1 MVAARADGEASPLSS
16 SSLSSEEEDM
26 ACSIPAVLR
35 GAVDGGR
42 HLRDA
47 SRNAAGGLASWT
59 RQGGA
64 FRALVVV
71 SVGSVAL
78 VTLTGLLI
86 VVFVLVAAATSA
98 AAVSVLVS
106 LAALSAFLA
115 AAYVGALLVVVF
127 VVSATTAATVIA
139 ITIATGWVA
148 FFWLVWFASRKCV
161 DLAIN

>member
-1 MVAARADGEASPLSS
+1 
-16 SSLSSEEEDM
+16 M
-26 ACSIPAVLR
+26 ASIPAVLR
-35 GAVDGGR
+35 GLVDGGR

-47 SRNAAGGLASWT
+47 SRNAARRLASWT

-64 FRALVVV
+64 VRALVVV

-115 AAYVGALLVVVF
+115 AAYVAALLVVVF

-139 ITIATGWVA
+139 ITIATGASLSHETFPATRLHAINTILLLVQ
-148 FFWLVWFASRKCV
+148 FLVIIFWKCSYFLASR
-161 DLAIN
+161 D